1 MTQPPDQSAVST
13 SGATRAAKRGGAVAP
28 RHVLTVTLE
37 DYYHVKAFNR
47 LIHSGQWY
55 RFENRLERNTDRT
68 LDLLDET
75 RSKATF
81 FVFGNLAESM
91 PELVRKIVDRGH
103 EVGSRGMYPRNI
115 AQLTPEE
122 LRVDLLRSKEAVEKA
137 SGQAVRGF
145 RAGEIW
151 NDPDDLWILDLIA
164 EAGYQYDSSFC
175 PWMRRAKDRPDLL
188 LTHRRT
194 VGDRDLWVLPISS
207 FSMLGWRLPL
217 GGNFL
222 RQFPRPLVRHE
233 LKRWASHLAVP
244 LVTYFN
250 VWEIDPDQPRI
261 EAAPLLQRIRQYR
274 NLDQMHGLLR
284 ETLSAYRFTSVADWL
299 RVVPEASVETIMERA
314 PTLARVATPVQLVL
328 GEDTPPRLP
337 VTLVVPCF
345 NEANGLAYLRNTLQ
359 SVEKRLGDRFDL
371 RFVFVDDC
379 STDSTFAGLTETFG
393 SRGNCKIVRHEVN
406 GGVAAAIMTGIK
418 AADTEI
424 VCSIDADC
432 SYDPHE
438 LAGMIPLLTDD
449 VDLVTASPYHP
460 NGGVLN
466 VAAWRLFLSR
476 SLSGIYR
483 HVLHNNLY
491 TYTSCFRVYRRSAAI
506 KIPINERGFLGVAEF
521 IGRLDLSGS
530 LIVEY
535 PTTLEVRMLGRSKMK
550 VIKTIMG
557 QLGLL
562 QKLIA
567 VRLAGP
573 PVPKPAPRRPIPSPV
588 PTTRV
593 HS

>member
-1 MTQPPDQSAVST
+1 MQPQDKSAIPT
-13 SGATRAAKRGGAVAP
+13 SGAKRAMKRGGAAAP

-75 RSKATF
+75 GAKATF

-91 PELVRKIVDRGH
+91 PELVRKIVERGH
-103 EVGSRGMYPRNI
+103 EVGSRGMYPRDI
-115 AQLTPEE
+115 AQLTAEE
-122 LRVDLLRSKEAVEKA
+122 LSVDLVRSKEAVERA
-137 SGQAVRGF
+137 SGQVVRGF
-145 RAGEIW
+145 RAGEVW
-151 NDPDDLWILDLIA
+151 NDPNDLWILDLIA

-175 PWMRRAKDRPDLL
+175 PWMRRAKNRPDLL

-194 VGDRDLWVLPISS
+194 VGERDLWVLPISS
-207 FSMLGWRLPL
+207 FSVLGWRLPL

-222 RQFPRPLVRHE
+222 RQFPRSMVRHE
-233 LKRWASHLAVP
+233 LKRWTTQLAVP

-261 EAAPLLQRIRQYR
+261 EAAPFLQRVRQYR
-274 NLDQMHGLLR
+274 NLDQMRGLLR
-284 ETLSAYRFTSVADWL
+284 ETLSAYRFTSVVEWL
-299 RVVPEASVETIMERA
+299 RVAPEVSAHLTNVRVRTPA
-314 PTLARVATPVQLVL
+314 PRVTTPQQLQL
-328 GEDTPPRLP
+328 GVDIPGPVP

-345 NEANGLAYLRNTLQ
+345 NEENGLAYLRNTLQ
-359 SVEKRLGDRFDL
+359 SVEKRLGDRFDF

-379 STDSTFAGLTETFG
+379 STDNTSAGLLASFG
-393 SRGNCKIVRHEVN
+393 GRRNCKVVRHEVN
-406 GGVAAAIMTGIK
+406 AGVAAAIMTGIK
-418 AADTEI
+418 AAETEI

-460 NGGVLN
+460 DGAVLN
-466 VAAWRLFLSR
+466 VAGWRLFPSR
-476 SLSGIYR
+476 SLSRIYR
-483 HVLHNNLY
+483 RVLHNKLH

-506 KIPINERGFLGVAEF
+506 GVPIHEHGFLGVTEF

-530 LIVEY
+530 RIVEY
-535 PTTLEVRMLGRSKMK
+535 PTTLEVRMLGRSKMR
-550 VIKTIMG
+550 VLNTIAG

-562 QKLIA
+562 RKLVA

-573 PVPKPAPRRPIPSPV
+573 SARGPEPQPRVASPV
-588 PTTRV
+588 PTPRAN
-593 HS
+593 S

>member
-1 MTQPPDQSAVST
+1 MTPH
-13 SGATRAAKRGGAVAP
+13 
-28 RHVLTVTLE
+28 HVLTVTLE

-55 RFENRLERNTDRT
+55 RFENRLERNTERT

-75 RSKATF
+75 GAKATF

-91 PELVRKIVDRGH
+91 PELLGKIVSRGH
-103 EVGSRGMYPRNI
+103 EVGSRGMYPRDI
-115 AQLTPEE
+115 SQLTPEE
-122 LRVDLLRSKEAVEKA
+122 LRLDLARSKAAVEKA
-137 SGQAVRGF
+137 TGQTVRGF
-145 RAGEIW
+145 RAGEVW
-151 NDPDDLWILDLIA
+151 NDPDHLWILDLIA

-175 PWMRRAKDRPDLL
+175 PWMRRANDRPDLL

-194 VGDRDLWVLPISS
+194 VADRDLWVLPISS
-207 FSMLGWRLPL
+207 FSIAGWRLPL

-233 LKRWASHLAVP
+233 LKRWATQLAVP

-274 NLDQMHGLLR
+274 NLDQMYGLLH
-284 ETLSAYRFTSVADWL
+284 ETLSTYRFSSIASWL
-299 RVVPEASVETIMERA
+299 RMVPEASAQVASHRVRT
-314 PTLARVATPVQLVL
+314 PTPARIVTPHQH
-328 GEDTPPRLP
+328 PRGADPAGPVP

-345 NEANGLAYLRNTLQ
+345 NEEGGLAYLKNTLQ
-359 SVEKRLGDRFDL
+359 SVEKRLGDRYDF
-371 RFVFVDDC
+371 RFLLVDDC
-379 STDSTFAGLTETFG
+379 STDGTYAGLQQVFG
-393 SRGNCKIVRHEVN
+393 GRSGYTVLRHAEN
-406 GGVAAAIMTGIK
+406 AGVAAAIMTGIK

-424 VCSIDADC
+424 VASIDADC

-438 LAGMIPLLTDD
+438 LAGMIPLLADG

-460 NGGVLN
+460 DGGVLN
-466 VAAWRLFLSR
+466 VARWRLFLSR

-483 HVLHNNLY
+483 HVLNNRLH
-491 TYTSCFRVYRRSAAI
+491 TYTSCFRVYRRSAAVR
-506 KIPINERGFLGVAEF
+506 IPINERGFLGVAEF
-521 IGRLDLSGS
+521 IGRLDLAGS
-530 LIVEY
+530 RIVEY
-535 PTTLEVRMLGRSKMK
+535 PTTLEVRMLGRSKMR
-550 VIKTIMG
+550 VLQTITG

-562 QKLIA
+562 RKLVA

-573 PVPKPAPRRPIPSPV
+573 PAPPPLPATRSPMASPV
-588 PTTRV
+588 PTSRAN
-593 HS
+593 S

>member
-1 MTQPPDQSAVST
+1 MTLPPIASQQET
-13 SGATRAAKRGGAVAP
+13 SRPTKRGGAAAP

-55 RFENRLERNTDRT
+55 RFENRLERNTDLT

-75 RSKATF
+75 RAKATF
-81 FVFGNLAESM
+81 FVFGNLAENM

-103 EVGSRGMYPRNI
+103 EVGSRGMYPRGI
-115 AQLTPEE
+115 TQLTPEE
-122 LRVDLLRSKEAVEKA
+122 LATDLSRSREVVEKA
-137 SGQAVRGF
+137 SGQTVIGF

-151 NDPDDLWILDLIA
+151 NNPDDLWILDLVA
-164 EAGYQYDSSFC
+164 DAGYHYDSSFC
-175 PWMRRAKDRPDLL
+175 PWLRSANGRPDLL

-194 VGDRDLWVLPISS
+194 VRDRDLWMMPVSTVS
-207 FSMLGWRLPL
+207 YLGMRLPL

-222 RQFPRPLVRHE
+222 RQLPRPLVKHE
-233 LKRWASHLAVP
+233 LHRWTSSLAVP

-250 VWEIDPDQPRI
+250 VWEIDPDQPHI
-261 EAAPLLQRIRQYR
+261 EAAPLLQRTRQYR
-274 NLDQMHGLLR
+274 NLDQMHDRLK
-284 ETLSAYRFTSVADWL
+284 TMLSTYRFTSASDWL
-299 RVVPEASVETIMERA
+299 GMAPEALPVAAEANAGNARTSGAHQRA
-314 PTLARVATPVQLVL
+314 L
-328 GEDTPPRLP
+328 GEDAGPLP
-337 VTLVVPCF
+337 AVTLVIPCF
-345 NEANGLAYLRNTLQ
+345 NEENGLVYLRNTLQ
-359 SVEKRLGDRFDL
+359 SVEKRLSEIFDL

-379 STDSTFAGLTETFG
+379 STDGTFAGLQQAFG
-393 SRGNCKIVRHEVN
+393 GRGNCKVVRHEVN

-438 LAGMIPLLTDD
+438 LAGMVPMLTDD

-460 NGGVLN
+460 KGGVLN
-466 VAAWRLFLSR
+466 VAEWRLFLSR
-476 SLSGIYR
+476 GLSAIYR
-483 HVLHNNLY
+483 RVLHNNLY

-506 KIPINERGFLGVAEF
+506 RIPINERGFLGVAEF

-530 LIVEY
+530 RIVEY
-535 PTTLEVRMLGRSKMK
+535 PTTLEVRILGRSKMK
-550 VIKTIMG
+550 VLKTIAG

-562 QKLIA
+562 RKLVAI
-567 VRLAGP
+567 RLAGP
-573 PVPKPAPRRPIPSPV
+573 PVPAAPPRRPIPSPV
-588 PTTRV
+588 PTPRV

>member
-1 MTQPPDQSAVST
+1 MTQIPPDELSRTTGAHAV
-13 SGATRAAKRGGAVAP
+13 KRGGVAP
-28 RHVLTVTLE
+28 QHVLTVTLE

-55 RFENRLERNTDRT
+55 RFENRLEKNTDRT
-68 LDLLDET
+68 LELLDRT
-75 RSKATF
+75 GSKATF
-81 FVFGNLAESM
+81 FVFGHLAESM
-91 PELVRKIVDRGH
+91 PDLVRKIVDRGH
-103 EVGSRGMYPRNI
+103 EVGSRGMYPRDI

-122 LRVDLLRSKEAVEKA
+122 LLVDLARSKEAVEKA
-137 SGQAVRGF
+137 SGHAVRGF

-151 NDPDDLWILDLIA
+151 NNPDDLWILDLIA
-164 EAGYQYDSSFC
+164 ETGYEYDSSFC

-194 VGDRDLWVLPISS
+194 VGDRDIWVLPISS
-207 FSMLGWRLPL
+207 FSLAGWRLPL

-222 RQFPRPLVRHE
+222 RQFPQPLVRHE
-233 LKRWASHLAVP
+233 LKRWASKLAVP

-261 EAAPLLQRIRQYR
+261 EAAPFLQRIRQYR
-274 NLDQMHGLLR
+274 NLDVMYGLLQ
-284 ETLSAYRFTSVADWL
+284 ETLSSYRFTSIANWL
-299 RVVPEASVETIMERA
+299 RMAPMASAEAVPARRPTPAPPPIIRA
-314 PTLARVATPVQLVL
+314 PESRIAA
-328 GEDTPPRLP
+328 
-337 VTLVVPCF
+337 TLVVPCF
-345 NEANGLAYLRNTLQ
+345 NEANGLAYLKNTLQ

-379 STDSTFAGLTETFG
+379 SSDSTFSGLTEAFG
-393 SRGNCKIVRHEVN
+393 GRPNCKVVRHEVN

-460 NGGVLN
+460 DGGVLN
-466 VAAWRLFLSR
+466 VAGWRLFLSR

-483 HVLHNNLY
+483 HVLHNRLH
-491 TYTSCFRVYRRSAAI
+491 TYTSCFRVYRRSAAVR
-506 KIPINERGFLGVAEF
+506 IPINERGFLGVAEF

-530 LIVEY
+530 KIVEY
-535 PTTLEVRMLGRSKMK
+535 PTTLEVRILGRSKMK
-550 VIKTIMG
+550 VLKTIAG

-562 QKLIA
+562 RKLVAI
-567 VRLAGP
+567 RMAGGSA
-573 PVPKPAPRRPIPSPV
+573 PVTAPRRPLPSPV
-588 PTTRV
+588 PTTRA

>member
-1 MTQPPDQSAVST
+1 M
-13 SGATRAAKRGGAVAP
+13 KRGGGVAP

-47 LIHSGQWY
+47 LIHAGQWY

-75 RSKATF
+75 KSKATF

-91 PELVRKIVDRGH
+91 PELVRKIVERGH
-103 EVGSRGMYPRNI
+103 EVGSRGMYPRDI
-115 AQLTPEE
+115 SQLTPEE
-122 LRVDLLRSKEAVEKA
+122 LAIDLARSKEVVEKA
-137 SGQAVRGF
+137 TRQTVRGF
-145 RAGEIW
+145 RAGEVW
-151 NDPDDLWILDLIA
+151 NNPDHLWILDLIA

-188 LTHRRT
+188 FTHRRT
-194 VGDRDLWVLPISS
+194 VGERDLWVLPISS
-207 FSMLGWRLPL
+207 FSLMGFRLPL

-222 RQFPRPLVRHE
+222 RQFPRPLVKHE
-233 LKRWASHLAVP
+233 LKRWASSLAVP

-274 NLDQMHGLLR
+274 NLDLMYSLLQ
-284 ETLSAYRFTSVADWL
+284 ETLSAYRFTSVVDWL
-299 RVVPEASVETIMERA
+299 RMAPEVSVHLANVRVRTPA
-314 PTLARVATPVQLVL
+314 PSRMATPQQLQL
-328 GEDTPPRLP
+328 GVDIPPPTP

-345 NEANGLAYLRNTLQ
+345 NEAGGMAYLKNTLQ
-359 SVEKRLGDRFDL
+359 SVEKRLGDQFEFH
-371 RFVFVDDC
+371 FVFVDDC
-379 STDSTFAGLTETFG
+379 STDNTYAELMAAFG
-393 SRGNCKIVRHEVN
+393 SRSNCKVLRHEVN
-406 GGVAAAIMTGIK
+406 GGVAAAIMTGIT
-418 AADTEI
+418 ASDTEI
-424 VCSIDADC
+424 VASIDADC

-438 LAGMIPLLTDD
+438 LAGMVPLLTDD

-460 NGGVLN
+460 DGGVLN
-466 VAAWRLFLSR
+466 VAGWRLFLSR
-476 SLSGIYR
+476 SLSRIYR
-483 HVLHNNLY
+483 HVLHNDLH

-506 KIPINERGFLGVAEF
+506 RVPINERGFLGVAEF

-530 LIVEY
+530 RIVEY
-535 PTTLEVRMLGRSKMK
+535 PTRLEVRMLGRSKMK
-550 VIKTIMG
+550 VLKTIAG

-562 QKLIA
+562 RKLIV
-567 VRLAGP
+567 VRLSGP
-573 PVPKPAPRRPIPSPV
+573 PVPPRAPAQRKAIPSPV
-588 PTTRV
+588 PAPRV

>member
-1 MTQPPDQSAVST
+1 VSLPPVHT
-13 SGATRAAKRGGAVAP
+13 SVPANGARHVLKRGGATAP
-28 RHVLTVTLE
+28 QHVLTVTLE

-68 LDLLDET
+68 LELLDET

-81 FVFGNLAESM
+81 FVFGHLAESM

-103 EVGSRGMYPRNI
+103 EVGSRGMYPRDI
-115 AQLTPEE
+115 AQLTPDE
-122 LRVDLLRSKEAVEKA
+122 LLADLVRSKEAVETA
-137 SGQAVRGF
+137 SGHAVRGF

-151 NDPDDLWILDLIA
+151 NNPDELWILDLIA
-164 EAGYQYDSSFC
+164 EAGYQFDSSFC

-194 VGDRDLWVLPISS
+194 VGDRDLWVFPISS
-207 FSMLGWRLPL
+207 FSTLGWRLPL

-233 LKRWASHLAVP
+233 LRRWASSLAVP

-274 NLDQMHGLLR
+274 NLDQMYGLLQ
-284 ETLSAYRFTSVADWL
+284 ETLSSYRFTSVADWL
-299 RVVPEASVETIMERA
+299 RVAPQTSVETIAERTPA
-314 PTLARVATPVQLVL
+314 AARVATPVHLAR
-328 GEDTPPRLP
+328 GEETPR
-337 VTLVVPCF
+337 VAATLVVPCF
-345 NEANGLAYLRNTLQ
+345 NEANGLAYLRNTLG

-379 STDSTFAGLTETFG
+379 SSDSTFAGLQEAFG
-393 SRGNCKIVRHEVN
+393 GKANCKVVRHEVN
-406 GGVAAAIMTGIK
+406 GGVAAAIMTGIR

-460 NGGVLN
+460 DGGVLN
-466 VAAWRLFLSR
+466 VAKWRLFLSR

-506 KIPINERGFLGVAEF
+506 RIPINERGFLGVAEF

-530 LIVEY
+530 RIVEY
-535 PTTLEVRMLGRSKMK
+535 PTTLEVRILGRSKMK
-550 VIKTIMG
+550 VLKTIAG

-562 QKLIA
+562 RKLIA
-567 VRLAGP
+567 IRMASPAVRV
-573 PVPKPAPRRPIPSPV
+573 VPPRRTIPSPV
-588 PTTRV
+588 PTPRV

>member
-1 MTQPPDQSAVST
+1 MPIADP
-13 SGATRAAKRGGAVAP
+13 AAGPAARRGEAVAP
-28 RHVLTVTLE
+28 HHVLTVTLE

-55 RFENRLERNTDRT
+55 RFENRLQRNTERT

-75 RSKATF
+75 DSKATF

-91 PELVRKIVDRGH
+91 PELLGQIVSRGH
-103 EVGSRGMYPRNI
+103 EVGSRGMYPRDI
-115 AQLTPEE
+115 SQLTPEE
-122 LRVDLLRSKEAVEKA
+122 LRLDLARSKAAVEKA
-137 SGQAVRGF
+137 TGQTVRGF
-145 RAGEIW
+145 RAGEVW
-151 NDPDDLWILDLIA
+151 NEPDHLWILDLIA

-194 VGDRDLWVLPISS
+194 VAGRDLWVLPISS
-207 FSMLGWRLPL
+207 FSIAGWRLPL

-274 NLDQMHGLLR
+274 NLDRMYGLLR
-284 ETLSAYRFTSVADWL
+284 ETLTTYSFTSVADWL
-299 RVVPEASVETIMERA
+299 RMAPEVSVQ
-314 PTLARVATPVQLVL
+314 VAN
-328 GEDTPPRLP
+328 PRLRTP
-337 VTLVVPCF
+337 APARLAAARPPSGTGLAGSRAITLVVPCF
-345 NEANGLAYLRNTLQ
+345 NEADGLAYLKNTLQ
-359 SVEKRLGDRFDL
+359 SVEKRLGDHYDM

-379 STDSTFAGLTETFG
+379 STDGTYAGLQQTFG
-393 SRGNCKIVRHEVN
+393 ARHNCKVLRHDVN

-418 AADTEI
+418 ASDTEI
-424 VCSIDADC
+424 VASIDADC

-460 NGGVLN
+460 EGGVLN
-466 VAAWRLFLSR
+466 VARWRLFLSR

-483 HVLHNNLY
+483 RVLHNKLH
-491 TYTSCFRVYRRSAAI
+491 TYTSCFRVYRRSAALRV
-506 KIPINERGFLGVAEF
+506 PISERGFLGVAEF

-530 LIVEY
+530 RIVEY
-535 PTTLEVRMLGRSKMK
+535 PTTLEVRMLGRSKMR
-550 VIKTIMG
+550 VVQTIAG

-562 QKLIA
+562 NKLIM
-567 VRLAGP
+567 VRMSGP
-573 PVPKPAPRRPIPSPV
+573 PALPPPPAARASIPSPV

-593 HS
+593 NR

>member
-1 MTQPPDQSAVST
+1 MSLPPVEKFVPSSGTQRVL
-13 SGATRAAKRGGAVAP
+13 KRGGATAP
-28 RHVLTVTLE
+28 QHVLTVTLE

-68 LDLLDET
+68 LELLDET

-81 FVFGNLAESM
+81 FVFGHLAESM
-91 PELVRKIVDRGH
+91 PELIRKIVDRGH
-103 EVGSRGMYPRNI
+103 EVGSRGMYPRDI
-115 AQLTPEE
+115 AQLTPDE
-122 LRVDLLRSKEAVEKA
+122 LLPDLMRSKEAVEQA
-137 SGQAVRGF
+137 SGHAVRGF

-151 NDPDDLWILDLIA
+151 NNPDDLWILDLIA

-194 VGDRDLWVLPISS
+194 VADRDLWVFPISS
-207 FSMLGWRLPL
+207 FSTLGWRLPL

-233 LKRWASHLAVP
+233 LKRWATSLAVP

-274 NLDQMHGLLR
+274 NLDQMYGLLR
-284 ETLSAYRFTSVADWL
+284 ETLSDYRFTSVADWL
-299 RVVPEASVETIMERA
+299 RVAPQVSLETIA
-314 PTLARVATPVQLVL
+314 PVATRVSSPAITS
-328 GEDTPPRLP
+328 GEEPQPRTPA
-337 VTLVVPCF
+337 TLVVPCF
-345 NEANGLAYLRNTLQ
+345 NEANGLAYLRNTLG

-379 STDSTFAGLTETFG
+379 STDSTFTGLQESFG
-393 SRGNCKIVRHEVN
+393 GRGNCKVVRHDVN

-438 LAGMIPLLTDD
+438 LAGMIPMLTDD

-460 NGGVLN
+460 QGGVLN
-466 VAAWRLFLSR
+466 VAGWRLFLSR

-506 KIPINERGFLGVAEF
+506 RIPINERGFLGVAEF

-530 LIVEY
+530 RIVEY
-535 PTTLEVRMLGRSKMK
+535 PTTLEVRILGRSKMK
-550 VIKTIMG
+550 VLKTIAG

-562 QKLIA
+562 RKLVAIRLSSPSIA
-567 VRLAGP
+567 V
-573 PVPKPAPRRPIPSPV
+573 PVAPRRSIPSPV
-588 PTTRV
+588 PTQRV

>member
-1 MTQPPDQSAVST
+1 M
-13 SGATRAAKRGGAVAP
+13 KRGGGGAP

-47 LIHSGQWY
+47 LIHAGQWY
-55 RFENRLERNTDRT
+55 RFENRLERNTQLT

-75 RSKATF
+75 KSKATF

-91 PELVRKIVDRGH
+91 PELVRRIVERGH
-103 EVGSRGMYPRNI
+103 EVGSRGMYPRDI
-115 AQLTPEE
+115 SQLTPEE
-122 LRVDLLRSKEAVEKA
+122 LAIDLARSKEVVEKA
-137 SGQAVRGF
+137 TRQTVRGF
-145 RAGEIW
+145 RAGEVW
-151 NDPDDLWILDLIA
+151 NDPDHLWILDLIA

-188 LTHRRT
+188 FTHRRT

-207 FSMLGWRLPL
+207 FSIAGWRLPL

-261 EAAPLLQRIRQYR
+261 EAAPFLQRVRQYR
-274 NLDQMHGLLR
+274 NLDRMQELLR
-284 ETLSAYRFTSVADWL
+284 ETLTTYRFTSTVDWL
-299 RVVPEASVETIMERA
+299 RMAPEVSAHLANVRVRTPA
-314 PTLARVATPVQLVL
+314 PSRIATPQQLQL
-328 GEDTPPRLP
+328 GMDIPPPIP

-345 NEANGLAYLRNTLQ
+345 NEAGGMAYLKNTLQ
-359 SVEKRLGDRFDL
+359 SVEKRLGDRFDF

-379 STDSTFAGLTETFG
+379 STDNTYAELMGAFG
-393 SRGNCKIVRHEVN
+393 ARSNCKVVRHEEN
-406 GGVAAAIMTGIK
+406 AGVAAAIMTGIK

-424 VCSIDADC
+424 VASIDADC

-438 LAGMIPLLTDD
+438 LAGMVPMLTEG

-460 NGGVLN
+460 DGGVLN
-466 VAAWRLFLSR
+466 VAGWRLFLSR

-483 HVLHNNLY
+483 HVLHNDLH

-506 KIPINERGFLGVAEF
+506 RIPINERGFLGVAEF

-530 LIVEY
+530 RIVEY
-535 PTTLEVRMLGRSKMK
+535 PTRLEVRMLGRSKMR
-550 VIKTIMG
+550 VLKTIAG

-562 QKLIA
+562 RKLIA
-567 VRLAGP
+567 IRLKGA
-573 PVPKPAPRRPIPSPV
+573 PVAPPAPVAAPRKPIPSPV
-588 PTTRV
+588 PTTRAN
-593 HS
+593 S

>member
-1 MTQPPDQSAVST
+1 M
-13 SGATRAAKRGGAVAP
+13 AP
-28 RHVLTVTLE
+28 QHVLTVTLE

-75 RSKATF
+75 NSKATF
-81 FVFGNLAESM
+81 FVFGHLAEGM

-103 EVGSRGMYPRNI
+103 EVGSRGMYPRHI

-122 LRVDLLRSKEAVEKA
+122 LGVDLARSKEAVEKA
-137 SGQAVRGF
+137 SGQTVRGF

-207 FSMLGWRLPL
+207 FSMMGWRLPL

-274 NLDQMHGLLR
+274 NLDQMYGLLQ

-299 RVVPEASVETIMERA
+299 RMAPEASVEPALEPAAAPARIAARDSLAHRRVTPERIA
-314 PTLARVATPVQLVL
+314 A
-328 GEDTPPRLP
+328 
-337 VTLVVPCF
+337 TLVVPCF
-345 NEANGLAYLRNTLQ
+345 NEANGLSYLRNTLQ
-359 SVEKRLGDRFDL
+359 SVEKRLSDRFDL

-393 SRGNCKIVRHEVN
+393 GRSNCKVVKHEVN

-438 LAGMIPLLTDD
+438 LAGMIPMLTDD

-460 NGGVLN
+460 QGGVLN
-466 VAAWRLFLSR
+466 VAGWRLFLSR

-530 LIVEY
+530 RIVEY
-535 PTTLEVRMLGRSKMK
+535 PTTLEVRILGRSKMK
-550 VIKTIMG
+550 VLKTIAG

-562 QKLIA
+562 RKLIA
-567 VRLAGP
+567 IRMAGP
-573 PVPKPAPRRPIPSPV
+573 ALPAAPARRSIPSPV
-588 PTTRV
+588 PTTRA

>member
-1 MTQPPDQSAVST
+1 VPPDAKRSEAVS
-13 SGATRAAKRGGAVAP
+13 P
-28 RHVLTVTLE
+28 HHVLTVTLE

-55 RFENRLERNTDRT
+55 RFENRLERNTERT

-75 RSKATF
+75 KSKATF

-91 PELVRKIVDRGH
+91 PELVRKIVARGH
-103 EVGSRGMYPRNI
+103 DVGSRGMYPRDI

-122 LRVDLLRSKEAVEKA
+122 LTTDLARSKEAVEKA
-137 SGQAVRGF
+137 SGQTVRGF
-145 RAGEIW
+145 RAGEVW

-175 PWMRRAKDRPDLL
+175 PWMRKAKDRPDLL

-194 VGDRDLWVLPISS
+194 VNNRDLWVLPISS
-207 FSMLGWRLPL
+207 FSLLGWRLPL

-233 LKRWASHLAVP
+233 LKRWATQLAVP

-274 NLDQMHGLLR
+274 NLDRMYGLLQ
-284 ETLSAYRFTSVADWL
+284 ETLSTYRFTSIADWL
-299 RVVPEASVETIMERA
+299 RIAPEVPAPVAHARARTPLPSRIATPQQLQLGVETPA
-314 PTLARVATPVQLVL
+314 PI
-328 GEDTPPRLP
+328 P

-345 NEANGLAYLRNTLQ
+345 NEEHGLAYLKNTLQ
-359 SVEKRLGDRFDL
+359 SVEKRLGDHYDF

-379 STDSTFAGLTETFG
+379 STDNTYAGLLATFG
-393 SRGNCKIVRHEVN
+393 GRTNCKVVRHEVN

-424 VCSIDADC
+424 VASIDADC

-438 LAGMIPLLTDD
+438 LAGMVPMLTDD

-460 NGGVLN
+460 DGGVLN
-466 VAAWRLFLSR
+466 VAGWRLFLSR

-483 HVLHNNLY
+483 QVLHNKLH

-506 KIPINERGFLGVAEF
+506 TIPIHERGFLGVAEF
-521 IGRLDLSGS
+521 IGRLDLAGS
-530 LIVEY
+530 RIVEY
-535 PTTLEVRMLGRSKMK
+535 PTRLEVRMLGRSKMK
-550 VIKTIMG
+550 VLQTIAG

-562 QKLIA
+562 RKLVA
-567 VRLAGP
+567 VRLSGP
-573 PVPKPAPRRPIPSPV
+573 PVRSQAHEARKAIPSPV
-588 PTTRV
+588 PTTRAN
-593 HS
+593 S

>member
-1 MTQPPDQSAVST
+1 ML
-13 SGATRAAKRGGAVAP
+13 KRGGAASP
-28 RHVLTVTLE
+28 QHVLTVTLE

-55 RFENRLERNTDRT
+55 RFENRLEQNTDRA

-75 RSKATF
+75 NAKATF
-81 FVFGNLAESM
+81 FVFGHLAESM

-103 EVGSRGMYPRNI
+103 EVGSRGMYPRDI

-122 LRVDLLRSKEAVEKA
+122 LATDLSRSKEAVEKA
-137 SGQAVRGF
+137 AGRTVFGF

-151 NDPDDLWILDLIA
+151 NNPDDLWILDLVA
-164 EAGYQYDSSFC
+164 DAGYRYDSSFC
-175 PWMRRAKDRPDLL
+175 PWLRSAAGRPDLL

-194 VGDRDLWVLPISS
+194 VRDRDLWMLPVSTVT
-207 FSMLGWRLPL
+207 FLGMRLPL

-222 RQFPRPLVRHE
+222 RQLPRPLVNHE
-233 LKRWASHLAVP
+233 LHLWASSLAVP

-250 VWEIDPDQPRI
+250 VWEIDPDQPHI
-261 EAAPLLQRIRQYR
+261 EAAPFLQRLRQYR
-274 NLDQMHGLLR
+274 NLDQMHERLR
-284 ETLSAYRFTSVADWL
+284 SMLSSYRFTSGSRWLGITPEDLAVKVDVLAGSARTSGGHQVTPENPPVA
-299 RVVPEASVETIMERA
+299 
-314 PTLARVATPVQLVL
+314 VQSA
-328 GEDTPPRLP
+328 
-337 VTLVVPCF
+337 TLVIPCF
-345 NEANGLAYLRNTLQ
+345 NEEHGLVYLRNTLQ
-359 SVEKRLGDRFDL
+359 SVEKRLGQLFDL
-371 RFVFVDDC
+371 HFVFVDDC
-379 STDSTFAGLTETFG
+379 SSDGTFAGLQAMFG
-393 SRGNCKIVRHEVN
+393 SRSNCKVVRHEVN

-438 LAGMIPLLTDD
+438 LAGMIPMLTDD

-460 NGGVLN
+460 KGGVLN
-466 VAAWRLFLSR
+466 VAEWRLFLSR
-476 SLSGIYR
+476 SLSAIYR
-483 HVLHNNLY
+483 RVLRNNLY

-550 VIKTIMG
+550 VLRTIMG

-562 QKLIA
+562 RKLVAI
-567 VRLAGP
+567 RLAGP
-573 PVPKPAPRRPIPSPV
+573 TVPNPAHRRPIPSPV